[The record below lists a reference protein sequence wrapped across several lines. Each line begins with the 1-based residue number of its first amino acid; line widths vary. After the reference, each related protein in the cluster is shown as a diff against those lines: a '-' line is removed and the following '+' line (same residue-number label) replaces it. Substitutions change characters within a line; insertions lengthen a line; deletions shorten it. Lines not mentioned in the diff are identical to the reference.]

1 MDGSENI
8 SFTWKLGYNLMAT
21 RENEEDESPVFRG
34 LFLPGGN
41 SGHVMMPLKMDP
53 EQVQIPKK
61 WALGPAEDIQER
73 RRTVIGRTVT
83 TMDSEGNVILT
94 MGYNPGQSTRSSYS
108 GRRAPMPFVPRHSV
122 SGTTS
127 TVRAYQTDRLGMLS
141 AGTKLYLSTSRLQRE
156 RKSYQSYWRRKDWL
170 SALSDEERRNLRKQ
184 WLKAVSEHGETMS
197 LLDFAYGNLPHEG
210 QLAAIERG
218 VRWTTLSRKPFG
230 LEQSSFPPWEPLL
243 NLFVPPSG
251 TNFSSARIQ
260 GLKTWL
266 VLRTSSIQLFR
277 NHNLK

>member
-1 MDGSENI
+1 MQLKELPLLNRNKKELITTSCEQLSSTEGAPTVTRSLVSLRS
-8 SFTWKLGYNLMAT
+8 SFDLELTYN
-21 RENEEDESPVFRG
+21 
-34 LFLPGGN
+34 
-41 SGHVMMPLKMDP
+41 
-53 EQVQIPKK
+53 
-61 WALGPAEDIQER
+61 
-73 RRTVIGRTVT
+73 IGRKKEV
-83 TMDSEGNVILT
+83 GK
-94 MGYNPGQSTRSSYS
+94 
-108 GRRAPMPFVPRHSV
+108 RHSV

>member
-108 GRRAPMPFVPRHSV
+108 GRREEGDFNAV
-122 SGTTS
+122 SASGKCLINRWKRTTS
-127 TVRAYQTDRLGMLS
+127 LS
-141 AGTKLYLSTSRLQRE
+141 NK
-156 RKSYQSYWRRKDWL
+156 
-170 SALSDEERRNLRKQ
+170 
-184 WLKAVSEHGETMS
+184 
-197 LLDFAYGNLPHEG
+197 
-210 QLAAIERG
+210 
-218 VRWTTLSRKPFG
+218 
-230 LEQSSFPPWEPLL
+230 
-243 NLFVPPSG
+243 
-251 TNFSSARIQ
+251 
-260 GLKTWL
+260 
-266 VLRTSSIQLFR
+266 
-277 NHNLK
+277 

>member
-8 SFTWKLGYNLMAT
+8 SFTWMGYNLMAT

-94 MGYNPGQSTRSSYS
+94 MGEDPGQSTRSSYS

-127 TVRAYQTDRLGMLS
+127 TVRESPLPDRLGMLS

-184 WLKAVSEHGETMS
+184 WLKAVAEHGETMS
-197 LLDFAYGNLPHEG
+197 LLDFAYGNLPPFLVNG
-210 QLAAIERG
+210 AASSHRAGCEVDNSKPKAIRARTVVLSTVG
-218 VRWTTLSRKPFG
+218 TTSPRWRREVLCCPYGDSRF
-230 LEQSSFPPWEPLL
+230 
-243 NLFVPPSG
+243 
-251 TNFSSARIQ
+251 
-260 GLKTWL
+260 
-266 VLRTSSIQLFR
+266 
-277 NHNLK
+277 